1 MEKKELLNRWHELLN
16 KPVIAGSGNEAAAHS
31 VLQERLDI
39 LHRLNQ
45 LGQYEVE
52 GVPIVQALEET
63 NVLLRELDRD
73 SAPLNPGAA
82 VSTALGEVY
91 GSK

>member
-16 KPVIAGSGNEAAAHS
+16 KPVTAGQGDESAVHS
-31 VLQERLDI
+31 VLQERQDI

-45 LGQYEVE
+45 LGQYDVE

-63 NVLLRELDRD
+63 NVLLRELVRD
-73 SAPLNPGAA
+73 SQLLNPKMAIAA
-82 VSTALGEVY
+82 ALDEDH

>member
-16 KPVIAGSGNEAAAHS
+16 KPITAGQGDESAAHS
-31 VLQERLDI
+31 VLHERLDI

-45 LGQYEVE
+45 LGQYDVE

-63 NVLLRELDRD
+63 NVLLRELVRD
-73 SAPLNPGAA
+73 SKRLDPG
-82 VSTALGEVY
+82 TAIATAIDDVH